1 MPIPDDALAAIGLD
15 GRGFVSDSPS
25 SGPAGV
31 WRLSR
36 GSEPVRELTM
46 ASEFLDMSLTILQ
59 FEGSV
64 DLAEVE
70 YEGTCDQC
78 TRQIGRRKAAVTA
91 VIQRYK
97 RRVSKHD

>member
-1 MPIPDDALAAIGLD
+1 M
-15 GRGFVSDSPS
+15 
-25 SGPAGV
+25 
-31 WRLSR
+31 
-36 GSEPVRELTM
+36 RELAM
-46 ASEFLDMSLTILQ
+46 VSEFLDMSLIILQ

-78 TRQIGRRKAAVTA
+78 TKQVGRRKAAVTA